1 MQIIVNGK
9 PQEIPGGISV
19 VALLE
24 FLRLDPARVAIEL
37 DGTILK
43 RSEWPVRTLAAGA
56 RLEIVY
62 FVGGG

>member
-1 MQIIVNGK
+1 MQVSVNGK

-24 FLRLDPARVAIEL
+24 FLKLDPARVAIEL

-43 RSEWPVRTLAAGA
+43 RSEWPGRTLSPGA